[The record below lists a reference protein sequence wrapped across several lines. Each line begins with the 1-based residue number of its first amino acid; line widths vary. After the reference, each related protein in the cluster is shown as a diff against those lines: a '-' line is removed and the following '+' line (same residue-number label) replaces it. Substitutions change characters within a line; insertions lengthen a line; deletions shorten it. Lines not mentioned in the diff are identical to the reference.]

1 MDDKHIPPIL
11 KSLSTGPTINE
22 YYLRSITCTITSTL
36 RLYITITNTG
46 LSITITI
53 TLKHENS
60 CAKYAS
66 NRRRQTHTTN
76 KPAATMAYKIH

>member
-36 RLYITITNTG
+36 RLYITIT
-46 LSITITI
+46 
-53 TLKHENS
+53 LKHENS